1 MLRGLPALVRA
12 AHAEPSTAVT
22 AAATALA
29 VGAGLGWRAVLVA
42 LAVGT
47 GQLSI
52 GWSNDWLDRHRDA
65 TNRRLDKPLARD
77 EIAARSVVIAAAVAL
92 AACAV
97 FSLALGPHAA
107 TAHLTGV
114 AAGWWY
120 NLRAKH
126 TVYSVVPWAIAFGL
140 LPAAVT
146 LTRPL
151 ERWPSWWVVVA
162 GALLGAGAHLANA
175 LPDLEDDR
183 RTGVEGLS
191 HRLGRRRS
199 LIAATTCVGGGVAL
213 VALGPG
219 PRPAGVAIGV
229 LGALGLVW
237 VSYASWCGRDRL
249 AFRGVVVLLLLLTVG
264 LVTSGAAL
272 F

>member
-1 MLRGLPALVRA
+1 MLRGLLALVRA
-12 AHAEPSTAVT
+12 AHAEPSIAVT

-29 VGAGLGWRAVLVA
+29 IGAGLGGRAVLVA
-42 LAVGT
+42 GAVGT

-52 GWSNDWLDRHRDA
+52 GWSNDWLDRDRDA
-65 TNRRLDKPLARD
+65 ASRRLDKPLARG
-77 EIAARSVVIAAAVAL
+77 EVGARSVLVAALLAL
-92 AACAV
+92 AACVV
-97 FSLALGPHAA
+97 FSFALGAA
-107 TAHLTGV
+107 AAAAHLTGV

-120 NLRAKH
+120 NLRAKL
-126 TVYSVVPWAIAFGL
+126 TAYSVVPWAIAFGL

-151 ERWPSWWVVVA
+151 ERWPAWWVVAA

-183 RTGVEGLS
+183 RTGVEGLA

-199 LIAATTCVGGGVAL
+199 LIVATACVGVGVAL

-219 PRPAGVAIGV
+219 LRPAGIAIGV
-229 LGALGLVW
+229 LGAFGLVW
-237 VSYASWCGRDRL
+237 VSYASWRGRDRL
-249 AFRGVVVLLLLLTVG
+249 AFRGVVVLLLLLAVG

>member
-1 MLRGLPALVRA
+1 MLRGLAALVRA
-12 AHAEPSTAVT
+12 AHVEPSVAVT

-29 VGAGLGWRAVLVA
+29 VGAGLGGRAVRVA

-65 TNRRLDKPLARD
+65 ASRRLDKPLVRD
-77 EIAARSVVIAAAVAL
+77 EIGARSVVIAALVAL
-92 AACAV
+92 VVCV
-97 FSLALGPHAA
+97 GFSLALGPAA
-107 TAHLTGV
+107 AAAHLTGV

-126 TVYSVVPWAIAFGL
+126 TVYSVAPWAIAFGL

-146 LTRPL
+146 LTTPL
-151 ERWPSWWVVVA
+151 ERWPAWWVVAA
-162 GALLGAGAHLANA
+162 GALLGAGAHIANA

-183 RTGVEGLS
+183 RTGVEGLP
-191 HRLGRRRS
+191 HQLGRRGS
-199 LIAATTCVGGGVAL
+199 LIAATTCVGVGVAL

-219 PRPAGVAIGV
+219 PRPAGIAIGI
-229 LGALGLVW
+229 LGAVGLVW
-237 VSYASWCGRDRL
+237 VSYASWRGRDRL

-264 LVTSGAAL
+264 LVTSGTAL

>member
-12 AHAEPSTAVT
+12 AHVEPSIAVT
-22 AAATALA
+22 VAATAMA
-29 VGAGLGWRAVLVA
+29 VGAGLGARSTLVA

-52 GWSNDWLDRHRDA
+52 GWSNDWLDRERDA
-65 TNRRLDKPLARD
+65 ANRRTDKPLVDGQLGARAVLL
-77 EIAARSVVIAAAVAL
+77 AAGLAAAICVIA
-92 AACAV
+92 
-97 FSLALGPHAA
+97 SIALGPGAA

-114 AAGWWY
+114 VAGWWY

-146 LTRPL
+146 LTTPL
-151 ERWPSWWVVVA
+151 ARWPAWWVVVA
-162 GALLGAGAHLANA
+162 GALLGAGAHVANA
-175 LPDLEDDR
+175 LPDLEQDR
-183 RTGVEGLS
+183 RTGVEGLP

-199 LIAATTCVGGGVAL
+199 LQLTSVLVAAGIGV

-219 PRPAGVAIGV
+219 PRPAGVVIALV
-229 LGALGLVW
+229 GAAGLVW
-237 VSYASWCGRDRL
+237 IGYASWHGRHRA
-249 AFRGVVVLLLLLTVG
+249 AFRGVVLLLLVLVVG
-264 LVTSGAAL
+264 VVAGGAAL
-272 F
+272 V